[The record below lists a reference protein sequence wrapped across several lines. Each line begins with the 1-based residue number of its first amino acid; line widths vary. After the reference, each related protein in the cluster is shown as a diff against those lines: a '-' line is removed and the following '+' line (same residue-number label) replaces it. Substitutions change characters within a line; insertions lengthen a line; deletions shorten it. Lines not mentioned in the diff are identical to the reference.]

1 MDVSYSSATP
11 AEIPCDVLVAFVPE
25 GADLDALLGRQDLP
39 LSGLDGAFGGKLT
52 AWLKGKQFTGAE
64 GVTITAPTFGRIAAD
79 TLILAGVGDGSPARV
94 RAVAGKV
101 AREARAL
108 KASRIGAWVADAS
121 WRAPALEGFGVGTYA
136 YERKQE
142 KDRSAPA
149 SALIFGGVDGDEASD
164 RRTATIRKY
173 QDWCR
178 DLVNGPPAEIY
189 PESLAG
195 KAKELAAI
203 PGVTVEMWDLA
214 KLKAEGCVGTIAV
227 GQGSDRPPCIIKATY
242 RPKSATKAHVA
253 LVGKGVTFDSGGL
266 SIKPSAG
273 MQTMRCDMAG
283 AATVLAALG
292 AAAALEL
299 PVAIDCW
306 VGAAENMTGGS
317 AFKLGDILTYA
328 NGVTVENHNTDAEGR
343 LVLADCLIQA
353 SRGDATHIIDLA
365 TLTGACVVA
374 LGPDFSGLFTHD
386 EALAADLMA
395 VGAETGEA
403 FWRLPLHKPYKDG
416 LKADWAQ
423 LKNVAGRDAG
433 ATTAA
438 LFLEHFVGKGK
449 RWAHLD
455 IAGPAFLEKP
465 SGPYAA
471 GATGNPMRSVVR
483 WLEKLGA

>member
-1 MDVSYSSATP
+1 
-11 AEIPCDVLVAFVPE
+11 
-25 GADLDALLGRQDLP
+25 
-39 LSGLDGAFGGKLT
+39 
-52 AWLKGKQFTGAE
+52 
-64 GVTITAPTFGRIAAD
+64 
-79 TLILAGVGDGSPARV
+79 
-94 RAVAGKV
+94 
-101 AREARAL
+101 
-108 KASRIGAWVADAS
+108 
-121 WRAPALEGFGVGTYA
+121 
-136 YERKQE
+136 
-142 KDRSAPA
+142 
-149 SALIFGGVDGDEASD
+149 
-164 RRTATIRKY
+164 
-173 QDWCR
+173 
-178 DLVNGPPAEIY
+178 
-189 PESLAG
+189 
-195 KAKELAAI
+195 
-203 PGVTVEMWDLA
+203 MWDVKRLR
-214 KLKAEGCVGTIAV
+214 AEGCVGTLAV
-227 GQGSDRPPCIIKATY
+227 GQGSERPPCIIKVTY
-242 RPKSATKAHVA
+242 KAKNPKAHVA

-292 AAAALEL
+292 AAATLEL
-299 PVAIDCW
+299 PVSIDCW
-306 VGAAENMTGGS
+306 VAAAENMTGGN

-353 SRGDATHIIDLA
+353 SRGDATHIVDLA

-386 EALAADLMA
+386 DALAADLMA

-403 FWRLPLHKPYKDG
+403 FWRMPLHKPYKDG

-438 LFLEHFVGKGK
+438 LFLEHFVGKDK

-471 GATGNPMRSVVR
+471 GATGNPMRAVVR
-483 WLEKLGA
+483 WIEKLGA